1 MASKIRKDFIKAFYK
16 HKIKL
21 LKYIEIRSDNK
32 TNKMFQEIFQ
42 IIYASMNR
50 FLVGKKTSFDVT

>member
-21 LKYIEIRSDNK
+21 LNIEIRSDNK
-32 TNKMFQEIFQ
+32 TDKMFQEIFQ